1 MYLSTIDRAKSTGR
15 PRLKAIGGTVVV
27 APDVHAADRRDLPEV
42 LDEEVAVL
50 WLQGDLTVGHRRPPP

>member
-1 MYLSTIDRAKSTGR
+1 MAGQGV
-15 PRLKAIGGTVVV
+15 AGGTVVV

-50 WLQGDLTVGHRRPPP
+50 WLQGISQLATAVRHRAATALAAAVEA